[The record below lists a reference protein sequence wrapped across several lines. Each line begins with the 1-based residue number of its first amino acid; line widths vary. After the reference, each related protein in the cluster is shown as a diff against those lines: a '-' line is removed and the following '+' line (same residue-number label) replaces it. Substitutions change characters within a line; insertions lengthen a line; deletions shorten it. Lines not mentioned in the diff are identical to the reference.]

1 MPKWVNAEHLPN
13 TTLDKNVSCQ
23 TVKCLL
29 CYDWEISC
37 DRAENKLKLFSLSS
51 KFFLSF
57 DITLVNSS
65 DILLGNVLILKVPSV
80 PHCSVNLFKRL
91 GGFKF
96 QYGSSIVS
104 CAEILSSMCMVCFFE
119 QPGSLSWDQFSLVF
133 QWNESWET
141 HSY

>member
-1 MPKWVNAEHLPN
+1 MPKWVNTEHLPN
-13 TTLDKNVSCQ
+13 KMFDKNVSCQ

-51 KFFLSF
+51 KFLLSF

-65 DILLGNVLILKVPSV
+65 GIFLGNVLILKVPSV
-80 PHCSVNLFKRL
+80 PHCSVNFFKRL

-104 CAEILSSMCMVCFFE
+104 KWLLCWNSLSSMCMVRFFE
-119 QPGSLSWDQFSLVF
+119 QPSSLSWDQFSLVF
-133 QWNESWET
+133 
-141 HSY
+141 